1 MNYKYAFGPRR
12 VLSPMLAAGA
22 FALLLLSPAPA
33 SAFPDEIQVYTDD
46 VTAPGQ
52 HGLELHVNTTP
63 KGQREPAY
71 PGAVVSDRGLRITPE
86 FSYGIGKDADIG
98 LYVPTV
104 RDAAGNWYLPGLKL
118 RAKWIPIH
126 GDEATGGAYLGVNG
140 EISNISRKFSESR
153 IASEVRIIAGYRSA
167 DWLIGVNPILTW
179 SLSPGQ
185 RENNPELEMG
195 WKVSRS
201 VAHGMALGFEYYS
214 AMGKLRSYLPDEMR
228 DRVLYLTL
236 DVDRAPW
243 VFNVGIGKGLTDA
256 ADPWT
261 VKAILDFSFK

>member
-1 MNYKYAFGPRR
+1 MNDRHAFDPQRT
-12 VLSPMLAAGA
+12 LSQMLSAGA
-22 FALLLLSPAPA
+22 FVLLFLSPALA
-33 SAFPDEIQVYTDD
+33 SAFSDEIQVYTDD
-46 VTAPGQ
+46 VTAAGR

-63 KGQREPAY
+63 KGQREPGY
-71 PGAVVSDRGLRITPE
+71 PGAVVPHHGLRITPE
-86 FSYGIGKDADIG
+86 FSYGTGRDTDIG
-98 LYVPTV
+98 VYVPTV

-126 GDEATGGAYLGVNG
+126 GDETTGGAYLGING

-153 IASEVRIIAGYRSA
+153 IASEVRIIAGYRSE
-167 DWLIGVNPILTW
+167 DWLVGVNPILTW
-179 SLSPGQ
+179 SLSPGH
-185 RENNPELEMG
+185 RESNPELEMG

-201 VAHGMALGFEYYS
+201 VARGMALGFEYYS
-214 AMGKLRSYLPDEMR
+214 AMGKLRSYLPGELR

-261 VKAILDFSFK
+261 VKAILEFSFR